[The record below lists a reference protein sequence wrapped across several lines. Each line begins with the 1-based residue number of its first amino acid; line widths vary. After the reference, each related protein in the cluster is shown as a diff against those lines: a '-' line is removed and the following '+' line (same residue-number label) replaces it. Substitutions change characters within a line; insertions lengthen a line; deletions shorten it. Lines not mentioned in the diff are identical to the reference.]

1 MQIEKEMKRISIII
15 PCYNEQESLPLLYQ
29 ELCQLMKAESKYQ
42 WEILF
47 VNDGSKDDTLQVI
60 QSLSEQDSSVSY
72 VDLSRNYGK
81 ETAML
86 AGFDYAQGDA
96 CVIMDAD
103 LQHPPIIV
111 REMLRKWEEGYDD
124 VYGKRKSRAKES
136 WLRKRLSLAFYH
148 ILQKS
153 AKVDVLPNVGD
164 FRLLDKKCIE
174 ALRQMR
180 ETDRYTKGLY
190 CLIGFRKTF
199 VEFETQDRVS
209 GNSSWTLGGLL
220 ALALEGIMSFTIAP
234 LRMATWVGAMT
245 AVGAFLYALYFLI
258 RTMAVGDP
266 VRGFP
271 TLVILVL
278 FLGGLQLLALG
289 VLGEYVGRIFRESK
303 HRPNYFVQSYYS
315 SKK

>member
-1 MQIEKEMKRISIII
+1 MKKISVIV
-15 PCYNEQESLPLLYQ
+15 PCYNEQESVQLLYQ
-29 ELCQLMKAESKYQ
+29 ELCRLMKAESKYE

-60 QSLSEQDSSVSY
+60 QSLSAQDASVSY
-72 VDLSRNYGK
+72 IDLSRNYGK

-103 LQHPPIIV
+103 LQHPPMVV
-111 REMLRKWEEGYDD
+111 RDMLRKWEEGYDD
-124 VYGKRKSRAKES
+124 VYGKRTTRAKES
-136 WLRKRLSLAFYH
+136 WLRKCLSYAFYY

-164 FRLLDKKCIE
+164 FRLLDRKCID

-190 CLIGFRKTF
+190 CLIGFRKTY

-209 GNSSWTLGGLL
+209 GSSSWTLRGLI
-220 ALALEGIMSFTIAP
+220 ALAIEGIMSFTIAP
-234 LRMATWVGAMT
+234 LRLATWVGAIT
-245 AVGAFLYALYFLI
+245 ATGAFMYALYFLI
-258 RTMAVGDP
+258 KTLVVGDP
-266 VRGFP
+266 VHGFP
-271 TLVILVL
+271 TLVILIL
-278 FLGGLQLLALG
+278 FFGGAQLLALG
-289 VLGEYVGRIFRESK
+289 VLGEYVGRIFHESK
-303 HRPNYFVQSYYS
+303 HRPNYFVQTYYS
-315 SKK
+315 AKK

>member
-1 MQIEKEMKRISIII
+1 MKKISVIV
-15 PCYNEQESLPLLYQ
+15 PCYNEQESLPLLHQ
-29 ELCQLMKAESKYQ
+29 ELCRLIKAEPEYE

-60 QSLSEQDSSVSY
+60 QSLSDQDSSIAY
-72 VDLSRNYGK
+72 IDLSRNYGK

-103 LQHPPIIV
+103 LQHPPMVV
-111 REMLRKWEEGYDD
+111 REMLRKWEQGYDD
-124 VYGKRKSRAKES
+124 VYGKRMTRARES
-136 WLRKRLSLAFYH
+136 WLRKHLSYAFYH

-164 FRLLDKKCIE
+164 FRLLDRKCID

-209 GNSSWTLGGLL
+209 GNSSWTMGAL
-220 ALALEGIMSFTIAP
+220 ATLALEGIMSFTIAP
-234 LRMATWVGAMT
+234 LRMATWVGAIT
-245 AVGAFLYALYFLI
+245 AMGAFLYALYFLI
-258 RTMAVGDP
+258 KTMVVGDP
-266 VRGFP
+266 VQGFP

-278 FLGGLQLLALG
+278 FFGGLQLLALG
-289 VLGEYVGRIFRESK
+289 VLGEYVGRIYHESK
-303 HRPNYFVQSYYS
+303 NRPNYFVQTYYS

>member
-1 MQIEKEMKRISIII
+1 MKKISIIV
-15 PCYNEQESLPLLYQ
+15 PCFNEQESLPLLYQ
-29 ELCQLMKAESKYQ
+29 ELCRLMEAEPEYE

-47 VNDGSKDDTLQVI
+47 INDGSKDDTLQVI
-60 QSLSEQDSSVSY
+60 QSLAERDSSVAY
-72 VDLSRNYGK
+72 IDLSRNYGK

-103 LQHPPIIV
+103 LQHPPMV
-111 REMLRKWEEGYDD
+111 AREMLRKWEEGYDD
-124 VYGKRKSRAKES
+124 VYGKRQTRAKES
-136 WLRKRLSLAFYH
+136 WLRKSLSYAFYH
-148 ILQKS
+148 ILQKM

-174 ALRQMR
+174 ALRMMR

-209 GNSSWTLGGLL
+209 GNSSWTLRGLA
-220 ALALEGIMSFTIAP
+220 ALAIEGIMSFTIAP
-234 LRMATWVGAMT
+234 LRMATWMGAIT
-245 AVGAFLYALYFLI
+245 AAGAFLYALYFLI
-258 RTMAVGDP
+258 KTLVIGDP
-266 VRGFP
+266 VPGFP

-278 FLGGLQLLALG
+278 FFGGVQLLALG
-289 VLGEYVGRIFRESK
+289 VLGEYVGRIFHESK
-303 HRPNYFVQSYYS
+303 HRPNYFVQTYYS
-315 SKK
+315 PKK

>member
-1 MQIEKEMKRISIII
+1 MKKISVIV
-15 PCYNEQESLPLLYQ
+15 PCYNEQESLQLLYQ
-29 ELCQLMKAESKYQ
+29 ELCRLMKAESKYE

-60 QSLSEQDSSVSY
+60 QSLSAQDASVSY
-72 VDLSRNYGK
+72 IDLSRNYGK

-103 LQHPPIIV
+103 LQHPPMVV
-111 REMLRKWEEGYDD
+111 RDMLRKWEEGYDD
-124 VYGKRKSRAKES
+124 VYGKRTTRAKES
-136 WLRKRLSLAFYH
+136 WLRKCLSYAFYY

-164 FRLLDKKCIE
+164 FRLLDRKCID

-190 CLIGFRKTF
+190 CLIGFRKTY

-209 GNSSWTLGGLL
+209 GSSSWTLRGLI
-220 ALALEGIMSFTIAP
+220 ALAIEGIMSFTIAP
-234 LRMATWVGAMT
+234 LRLATWAGAIT
-245 AVGAFLYALYFLI
+245 ATGAFLYALYFLI
-258 RTMAVGDP
+258 KTLVVGDP
-266 VRGFP
+266 VHGFP
-271 TLVILVL
+271 TLVILIL
-278 FLGGLQLLALG
+278 FFGGAQLLALG
-289 VLGEYVGRIFRESK
+289 VLGEYVGRIFHESK
-303 HRPNYFVQSYYS
+303 HRPNYFVQTYYS
-315 SKK
+315 AKK

>member
-1 MQIEKEMKRISIII
+1 MKKISVIV
-15 PCYNEQESLPLLYQ
+15 PCYNEQESLQLLYQ
-29 ELCQLMKAESKYQ
+29 ELCRLMKAESKYE

-60 QSLSEQDSSVSY
+60 QSLSAQDASVSY
-72 VDLSRNYGK
+72 IDLSRNYGK

-103 LQHPPIIV
+103 LQHPPMVV
-111 REMLRKWEEGYDD
+111 RDMLRKWEEGYDD
-124 VYGKRKSRAKES
+124 VYGKRTTRAKES
-136 WLRKRLSLAFYH
+136 WLRKCLSYAFYY

-164 FRLLDKKCIE
+164 FRLLDRKCID

-190 CLIGFRKTF
+190 CLIGFRKTY

-209 GNSSWTLGGLL
+209 GSSSWTLRGLI
-220 ALALEGIMSFTIAP
+220 ALAIEGIMSFTIAP
-234 LRMATWVGAMT
+234 LRMATWVGGIT
-245 AVGAFLYALYFLI
+245 AAGAFLYALYFLI
-258 RTMAVGDP
+258 KTLVVGDP
-266 VRGFP
+266 VHGFP
-271 TLVILVL
+271 TLVILIL
-278 FLGGLQLLALG
+278 FFGGAQLLALG
-289 VLGEYVGRIFRESK
+289 VLGEYVGRIFHESK
-303 HRPNYFVQSYYS
+303 HRPNYFVQTYYS
-315 SKK
+315 AKK

>member
-1 MQIEKEMKRISIII
+1 MKKISVIV
-15 PCYNEQESLPLLYQ
+15 PCYNEQESVQLLYQ
-29 ELCQLMKAESKYQ
+29 ELCRLMKAESKYE

-60 QSLSEQDSSVSY
+60 QSLSAQDASVSY
-72 VDLSRNYGK
+72 IDLSRNYGK

-103 LQHPPIIV
+103 LQHPPMVV
-111 REMLRKWEEGYDD
+111 RDMLRKWEEGYDD
-124 VYGKRKSRAKES
+124 VYGKRTTRAKES
-136 WLRKRLSLAFYH
+136 WLRKCLSYAFYY

-164 FRLLDKKCIE
+164 FRLLDRKCID

-190 CLIGFRKTF
+190 CLIGFRKTY

-209 GNSSWTLGGLL
+209 GSSSWTLRGLI
-220 ALALEGIMSFTIAP
+220 ALAIEGIMSFTIAP
-234 LRMATWVGAMT
+234 LRLATWVGAIT
-245 AVGAFLYALYFLI
+245 ATGAFMYALYFLI
-258 RTMAVGDP
+258 KTLVVGDP
-266 VRGFP
+266 VHGFP
-271 TLVILVL
+271 TLVILIL
-278 FLGGLQLLALG
+278 FFGGAQLLALG

-303 HRPNYFVQSYYS
+303 HRPNYFVQTYYS
-315 SKK
+315 AKK

>member
-1 MQIEKEMKRISIII
+1 MKKISVIV
-15 PCYNEQESLPLLYQ
+15 PCYNEQESVQLLYQ
-29 ELCQLMKAESKYQ
+29 ELCRLMKAESKYE

-60 QSLSEQDSSVSY
+60 QSLSAQDASVSY
-72 VDLSRNYGK
+72 IDLSRNYGK

-103 LQHPPIIV
+103 LQHPPMVV
-111 REMLRKWEEGYDD
+111 RDMLRKWEEGYDD
-124 VYGKRKSRAKES
+124 VYGKRTTRAKES
-136 WLRKRLSLAFYH
+136 WLRKCLSYAFYY

-164 FRLLDKKCIE
+164 FRLLDRKCID

-190 CLIGFRKTF
+190 CLIGFRKTY

-209 GNSSWTLGGLL
+209 GSSSWTLRGLI
-220 ALALEGIMSFTIAP
+220 ALAIEGIMSFTIAP
-234 LRMATWVGAMT
+234 LRLATWVGAIT
-245 AVGAFLYALYFLI
+245 ATGAFLYALYFLI
-258 RTMAVGDP
+258 KTLVVGDP
-266 VRGFP
+266 VHGFP
-271 TLVILVL
+271 TLVILIL
-278 FLGGLQLLALG
+278 FFGGAQLLALG
-289 VLGEYVGRIFRESK
+289 VLGEYVGRIFHESK
-303 HRPNYFVQSYYS
+303 HRPNYFVQTYYS
-315 SKK
+315 AKK

>member
-1 MQIEKEMKRISIII
+1 MKKISVIV

-29 ELCQLMKAESKYQ
+29 ELCQLMKAEPEYE

-47 VNDGSKDDTLQVI
+47 VNDGSKDETLQVI
-60 QSLSEQDSSVSY
+60 QSLSKQDSSVSY

-103 LQHPPIIV
+103 LQHPPMVV

-124 VYGKRKSRAKES
+124 VYGKRKTRAKES
-136 WLRKRLSLAFYH
+136 RLRKNLSCAFYY

-164 FRLLDKKCIE
+164 FRLLDRKCMD
-174 ALRQMR
+174 ALRSMR

-209 GNSSWTLGGLL
+209 GNSSWTFKGLV
-220 ALALEGIMSFTIAP
+220 ALAIEGIMSFTIAP
-234 LRMATWVGAMT
+234 LRMATWMGAVT
-245 AVGAFLYALYFLI
+245 AAGAFLYALYFLI
-258 RTMAVGDP
+258 KTMVVGDP
-266 VRGFP
+266 VQGFP

-278 FLGGLQLLALG
+278 FFGGLQLLALG
-289 VLGEYVGRIFRESK
+289 VLGEYVGRIFHESK
-303 HRPNYFVQSYYS
+303 HRPNYFVQTYYS

>member
-1 MQIEKEMKRISIII
+1 MKKISVIV

-29 ELCQLMKAESKYQ
+29 ELCQLMKAEPEYE

-47 VNDGSKDDTLQVI
+47 VNDGSKDETLHVI
-60 QSLSEQDSSVSY
+60 QSLSNQDPSVSY

-103 LQHPPIIV
+103 LQHPPMVV

-124 VYGKRKSRAKES
+124 VYGKRKTRAKES
-136 WLRKRLSLAFYH
+136 RLRKNLSCAFYY

-164 FRLLDKKCIE
+164 FRLLDRKCMD
-174 ALRQMR
+174 ALRSMR

-209 GNSSWTLGGLL
+209 GNSSWTFKGLV
-220 ALALEGIMSFTIAP
+220 ALAIEGIMSFTIAP
-234 LRMATWVGAMT
+234 LRMATWVGAVT
-245 AVGAFLYALYFLI
+245 AAGAFLYALYFLI
-258 RTMAVGDP
+258 KTMVVGDP
-266 VRGFP
+266 VQGFP

-278 FLGGLQLLALG
+278 FFGGLQLLALG
-289 VLGEYVGRIFRESK
+289 VLGEYVGRIFHESK
-303 HRPNYFVQSYYS
+303 HRPNYFVQTYYS

>member
-1 MQIEKEMKRISIII
+1 MKKISVIV
-15 PCYNEQESLPLLYQ
+15 PCYNEQESLQLLYQ
-29 ELCQLMKAESKYQ
+29 ELCRLMKAESKYE

-60 QSLSEQDSSVSY
+60 QSLSAQDASVSY
-72 VDLSRNYGK
+72 IDLSRNYGK

-103 LQHPPIIV
+103 LQHPPMVV
-111 REMLRKWEEGYDD
+111 RDMLRKWEEGYDD
-124 VYGKRKSRAKES
+124 VYGKRTTRAKES
-136 WLRKRLSLAFYH
+136 WLRKCLSYAFYY

-164 FRLLDKKCIE
+164 FRLLDRKCID

-190 CLIGFRKTF
+190 CLIGFRKTY

-209 GNSSWTLGGLL
+209 GSSSWTLRGLI
-220 ALALEGIMSFTIAP
+220 ALAIEGIMSFTIAP
-234 LRMATWVGAMT
+234 LRLATWVGAIT
-245 AVGAFLYALYFLI
+245 ATGAFLYALYFLI
-258 RTMAVGDP
+258 KTLVVGDP
-266 VRGFP
+266 VHGFP
-271 TLVILVL
+271 TLVILIL
-278 FLGGLQLLALG
+278 FFGGAQLLALG
-289 VLGEYVGRIFRESK
+289 VLGEYVGRIFHESK
-303 HRPNYFVQSYYS
+303 HRPNYFVQTYYS
-315 SKK
+315 AKK

>member
-1 MQIEKEMKRISIII
+1 MKKISVIV
-15 PCYNEQESLPLLYQ
+15 PCYNEQESLQLLYQ
-29 ELCQLMKAESKYQ
+29 ELCRLMKAESKYE

-60 QSLSEQDSSVSY
+60 QSLSAQDASVSY
-72 VDLSRNYGK
+72 IDLSRNYGK

-103 LQHPPIIV
+103 LQHPPMVV
-111 REMLRKWEEGYDD
+111 RDMLRKWEEGYDD
-124 VYGKRKSRAKES
+124 VYGKRTTRAKES
-136 WLRKRLSLAFYH
+136 WLRKCLSYAFYY

-164 FRLLDKKCIE
+164 FRLLDRKCID

-190 CLIGFRKTF
+190 CLIGFRKTY

-209 GNSSWTLGGLL
+209 GSSSWTLRGLI
-220 ALALEGIMSFTIAP
+220 ALAIEGIMSFTIAP
-234 LRMATWVGAMT
+234 LRLATWVGAIT
-245 AVGAFLYALYFLI
+245 ATGAFMYALYFLI
-258 RTMAVGDP
+258 KTLVVGDP
-266 VRGFP
+266 VHGFP
-271 TLVILVL
+271 TLVILIL
-278 FLGGLQLLALG
+278 FFGGAQLLALG
-289 VLGEYVGRIFRESK
+289 VLGEYVGRIFHESK
-303 HRPNYFVQSYYS
+303 HRPNYFVQTYYS
-315 SKK
+315 AKK

>member
-1 MQIEKEMKRISIII
+1 MKKISVIV

-29 ELCQLMKAESKYQ
+29 ELCQLMKAEPEYE

-47 VNDGSKDDTLQVI
+47 VNDGSKDETLQVI
-60 QSLSEQDSSVSY
+60 QSLSKQDSSVSY

-103 LQHPPIIV
+103 LQHPPMVV

-124 VYGKRKSRAKES
+124 VYGKRKTRAKES
-136 WLRKRLSLAFYH
+136 RLRKNLSCAFYY

-164 FRLLDKKCIE
+164 FRLLDRKCMD
-174 ALRQMR
+174 ALRSMR

-190 CLIGFRKTF
+190 CLIGYRKTF

-209 GNSSWTLGGLL
+209 GNSSWTFKGLV
-220 ALALEGIMSFTIAP
+220 ALAIEGIMSFTIAP
-234 LRMATWVGAMT
+234 LRMATWMGAVT
-245 AVGAFLYALYFLI
+245 AAGAFLYALYFLI
-258 RTMAVGDP
+258 KTMVVGDP
-266 VRGFP
+266 VQGFP

-278 FLGGLQLLALG
+278 FFGGLQLLALG
-289 VLGEYVGRIFRESK
+289 VLGEYVGRIFHESK
-303 HRPNYFVQSYYS
+303 HRPNYFVQTYYS